1 MTVLQTPPSLA
12 PEAGRP
18 RIHHLVIVR
27 VRRPPPDRLRGGGG
41 PVVLQL
47 DDLCVPGAAVKPVS
61 PRAPPRLY
69 MSMAVLHTKQTDPS
83 HPWGVQANT
92 NVIYNPL
99 VQVRDKGIVY
109 FICDSSYKTNRSL
122 LPLGVPSKHEC
133 NIQSPCPSV
142 GQTNRPLPP
151 LGVQA
156 NTNATRM
163 QTCVSRARSRSTAA
177 QCPAST
183 LAWLQHQ
190 PPTS

>member
-1 MTVLQTPPSLA
+1 MTVLKTPSSLV

-18 RIHHLVIVR
+18 RIHHLVTVR

-61 PRAPPRLY
+61 PPSSVY
-69 MSMAVLHTKQTDPS
+69 VKVVLHTKQTDLS

-92 NVIYNPL
+92 NAIYNPL

-109 FICDSSYKTNRSL
+109 FIRDSSY
-122 LPLGVPSKHEC
+122 
-133 NIQSPCPSV
+133 I
-142 GQTNRPLPP
+142 TNRPLPP

-156 NTNATRM
+156 NTNAIRM
-163 QTCVSRARSRSTAA
+163 QTCVSRARSRLTAA